1 MDVAALLTSAGIN
14 IAVTVVLLSLY
25 SILRKQPG
33 NLNVYFTRRL
43 VARHSKR
50 KGSCC
55 LERFVPSPSW
65 VVKAWETTEE
75 EMLALGGVDA
85 VVFLKIIVFS
95 IRIFCIASV
104 VCLLLVLPVNYF
116 GKDMVHKRIP
126 SESLE
131 VFSIANVREGSAW
144 LWSHCFAL
152 YIISCSACALLYFEY
167 KSVTKMRLAHITG
180 SPRSPSYF
188 TVLVRS
194 IPFSSE
200 ESYSDS
206 VRKYF
211 MNYYASSYL
220 AHQMVYRSGTVQKL
234 MSEAEKMYRVLRNV
248 TTEQPKFITCRL
260 CCGVPNSFKMLSKE
274 ADSVKGISRFGDLD
288 IATREKESS
297 AAFVFFKTR
306 YAALVASEVLQSANP
321 MLWVTDLA
329 PEPHDVLWSNLW
341 IPYRQLWIRKITIL
355 LASIAFMFVFLAP
368 VTLVQGL
375 TQLDKLSDA
384 FPFLRGILK
393 QKLISRL
400 VTGYLPSVILM
411 LFLYTVPP
419 TMMLFSKA
427 EGPISRSGRKKSACI
442 KVLYFTIWNVFF
454 VNVLSGSIIGQLSVF
469 TFREIPRKLAEAVP
483 IQAGFFM
490 TYVLTS
496 GWASLSCE
504 IVQPV
509 ALIWNFMKNFIIR
522 IKEDSSDVTLSF
534 PYHTEVPKL
543 LLFGLLGFI
552 CSIMAPLIL
561 PFLLIYFVLAYLVYR
576 NQILNVYI
584 TKYESGG
591 RFWPIVHNTTI
602 FSVVLTQIIALGIF
616 GLKQSP
622 VASGFTIP
630 LLIGTLLFNEY
641 CRQRF
646 SPAFRKIAA
655 EVIMEMDRQD
665 ERSGTMEEIYQ
676 VLQSAYCQIKLTS
689 QDLSKSTD
697 ISHHVDQDSI
707 RDPEALKQE
716 MEITKLGNVGCSL
729 QFG

>member
-14 IAVTVVLLSLY
+14 IAITVVLLSLY
-25 SILRKQPG
+25 SILRKQPS

-43 VARHSKR
+43 ASRRTKR
-50 KGSCC
+50 KGSSCF
-55 LERFVPSPSW
+55 ERFVPSPSW
-65 VVKAWETTEE
+65 ILKAWETTEDE
-75 EMLALGGVDA
+75 ILALAGMDA

-104 VCLLLVLPVNYF
+104 VCLFLLLPVNYF
-116 GKDMVHKRIP
+116 GKEMIHKQIP
-126 SESLE
+126 SESLD

-152 YIISCSACALLYFEY
+152 YIISCAACALLYFEY
-167 KSVTKMRLAHITG
+167 KSITKMRLEHITG
-180 SPRSPSYF
+180 SLRSPDYF
-188 TVLVRS
+188 TVLVRA
-194 IPFSSE
+194 IPLASE

-206 VRKYF
+206 VGKYF

-234 MSEAEKMYRVLRNV
+234 MSDAEKMYNVLKNV
-248 TTEQPKFITCRL
+248 TAEHPKLISCRL
-260 CCGVPNSFKMLSKE
+260 CCGAPNSFKMLSEE
-274 ADSVKGISRFGDLD
+274 ADSVKGNTRYGDLD
-288 IATREKESS
+288 RDTREKESA

-306 YAALVASEVLQSANP
+306 YAAIVAAEVLQSANP

-355 LASIAFMFVFLAP
+355 VGSIAFMFVFLAP

-375 TQLDKLSDA
+375 THLDQLSHA

-393 QKLISRL
+393 QNFINQLL
-400 VTGYLPSVILM
+400 TGYLPSVVLM

-419 TMMLFSKA
+419 TMMLFSKV

-469 TFREIPRKLAEAVP
+469 TVRQIPRKLAEAVP
-483 IQAGFFM
+483 LQAGFFM

-509 ALIWNFMKNFIIR
+509 ALIWNFMKKFIIR
-522 IKEDSSDVTLSF
+522 MKEDTSGCTLSF

-543 LLFGLLGFI
+543 LLFGLIGFI
-552 CSIMAPLIL
+552 CSILAPLIL
-561 PFLLIYFVLAYLVYR
+561 PLLLIYFVLGYLVYR
-576 NQILNVYI
+576 NQIINVYI

-591 RFWPIVHNTTI
+591 RMWPIVHNTTI
-602 FSVVLTQIIALGIF
+602 FSVVMMQIIALGVF
-616 GLKQSP
+616 GLKRSP
-622 VASGFTIP
+622 IASGFTIP

-646 SPAFRKIAA
+646 SPAFQKVATEI
-655 EVIMEMDRQD
+655 VVDMDRED
-665 ERSGTMEEIYQ
+665 ERNGTMEEIYQ
-676 VLQSAYCQIKLTS
+676 ELMSAYCQLKLTKLTS
-689 QDLSKSTD
+689 KDSNKSTD
-697 ISHHVDQDSI
+697 VSHHEGRDCI
-707 RDPEALKQE
+707 RDPEALKQVWIE
-716 MEITKLGNVGCSL
+716 KDPSGESN
-729 QFG
+729 

>member
-14 IAVTVVLLSLY
+14 IAITVILLSLY
-25 SILRKQPG
+25 SILRKQPS

-43 VARHSKR
+43 ASRRTKR

-55 LERFVPSPSW
+55 FERFVPSPSW
-65 VVKAWETTEE
+65 ILKAWETTEDE
-75 EMLALGGVDA
+75 ILALAGMDA

-104 VCLLLVLPVNYF
+104 VCLFLVLPVNYY
-116 GKDMVHKRIP
+116 GKQMIHKQIP

-131 VFSIANVREGSAW
+131 VFSIANVREGSKW

-152 YIISCSACALLYFEY
+152 YIISCAACALLYFEY
-167 KSVTKMRLAHITG
+167 KSVTKMRLEHITG
-180 SPRSPSYF
+180 SLRSPNYF
-188 TVLVRS
+188 TILVRG
-194 IPFSSE
+194 IPLASE

-206 VRKYF
+206 VGKYF

-234 MSEAEKMYRVLRNV
+234 MSDAEKMYRVLMNV
-248 TTEQPKFITCRL
+248 TAEQPKLISCRL
-260 CCGVPNSFKMLSKE
+260 CCGAPNSFKMLSNE
-274 ADSVKGISRFGDLD
+274 VDSVKGNTRYGDLD
-288 IATREKESS
+288 RDIREKESA

-306 YAALVASEVLQSANP
+306 YAAIVAAEVLQSANP

-375 TQLDKLSDA
+375 THLDQLSNA

-393 QKLISRL
+393 QKFINRLI
-400 VTGYLPSVILM
+400 TGYLPSVVLM

-419 TMMLFSKA
+419 TMMLFSKV

-469 TFREIPRKLAEAVP
+469 TVRQIPRKLAEAVP
-483 IQAGFFM
+483 LQAGFFM

-509 ALIWNFMKNFIIR
+509 ALIWNFMKKFIIR
-522 IKEDSSDVTLSF
+522 MKEDTSGCTLSF

-543 LLFGLLGFI
+543 LLFGLIGFI
-552 CSIMAPLIL
+552 CSILAPLIL
-561 PFLLIYFVLAYLVYR
+561 PLLLMYFVLAYLVYR
-576 NQILNVYI
+576 NQIINVYI

-591 RFWPIVHNTTI
+591 RMWPIVHNTTI
-602 FSVVLTQIIALGIF
+602 FSVVMMQIIALGVF
-616 GLKQSP
+616 GLKRSP
-622 VASGFTIP
+622 IASGFTIP

-646 SPAFRKIAA
+646 SPAFQKVAA
-655 EVIMEMDRQD
+655 EIVVDMDRQD
-665 ERSGTMEEIYQ
+665 ERNGTMEEIYQ
-676 VLQSAYCQIKLTS
+676 ELMSAYCQLKLTKLTS
-689 QDLSKSTD
+689 KDSNKSTD
-697 ISHHVDQDSI
+697 VSHHEDRDCI

-716 MEITKLGNVGCSL
+716 LELVK
-729 QFG
+729 